1 MAESN
6 ESKDNFDRIKVFS
19 SEDEKLK
26 LLGEL
31 LTNKSSRDIIKLLMT
46 EEHYTNEIAN
56 KLDLRPNL
64 VIHHLKKLEELGLLE
79 ITNKRIVKKGIDH
92 KYYKMIPG
100 LFIIPNQDK
109 NQIQENGFLKRLFKD
124 GINLTLVVF
133 IGAMTWLGTTINS
146 NKVLVDRGSSD
157 TETNVLIENLKKTVG
172 VLDFYSDS
180 IIITSTVVGSCLLLM
195 WLSKKEEKRI
205 RGLNH

>member
-1 MAESN
+1 MAESKRN
-6 ESKDNFDRIKVFS
+6 NDNFEKIKVFS

-31 LTNKSSRDIIKLLMT
+31 LTNKSSRDIIKLLMN

-100 LFIIPNQDK
+100 LFIVPNQDK
-109 NQIQENGFLKRLFKD
+109 NQIRENGFLKKLFRD
-124 GINLTLVVF
+124 GISLTLVAFAGV
-133 IGAMTWLGTTINS
+133 ITWLGTTINS
-146 NKVLVDRGSSD
+146 NKILVDRGSSD
-157 TETNVLIENLKKTVG
+157 TEVNMLTENLKKVIDL
-172 VLDFYSDS
+172 LDFYSDS
-180 IIITSTVVGSCLLLM
+180 IIITSAVVGSSLLLM
-195 WLSKKEEKRI
+195 WVSKKRKEI
-205 RGLNH
+205 RGLSH